1 MRQKDQQR
9 PNMEEALYVCKRQLQ
24 ARDLAINEDKLK
36 EKARE
41 FAKQTGV
48 AEDFGYSP
56 GWLHSFKKRYGMKS
70 CVLHGDAGDAK
81 REGIQLA

>member
-1 MRQKDQQR
+1 M
-9 PNMEEALYVCKRQLQ
+9 
-24 ARDLAINEDKLK
+24 LK

-81 REGIQLA
+81 REGIQLARANLRLLLEGYTEEDT